1 MGREHRIAFGARIE
15 TRRRRERAPFRAPG
29 KVDDF
34 DRAFATCP
42 TKLTCALC
50 TPFPLFFFPPSS
62 SPIIVSRN
70 ERPTNLS
77 KKNGHF
83 FFSYLRGSSF
93 KLQR

>member
-42 TKLTCALC
+42 TKLTCAL
-50 TPFPLFFFPPSS
+50 FPLLFSLLPLPQSSSVETNVQRIYQRKMDIFFFR
-62 SPIIVSRN
+62 IYVEVVSN
-70 ERPTNLS
+70 YNVD
-77 KKNGHF
+77 
-83 FFSYLRGSSF
+83 
-93 KLQR
+93 